1 MKLLLDTHIVFWAV
15 ASPASLPA
23 AASAL
28 LLSGQ
33 HDLFVSLA
41 SAWEIAIKVGHGK
54 WDAARPL
61 LMGFEGIVADAG
73 FEMIP
78 ITLIEVRRAGL
89 IVADHRDSFDR
100 LLASQAIEN
109 DLLVLTVDEAFKSL
123 GCAIAG

>member
-1 MKLLLDTHIVFWAV
+1 MGNRDQSGARQMGRG
-15 ASPASLPA
+15 PATS
-23 AASAL
+23 
-28 LLSGQ
+28 
-33 HDLFVSLA
+33 H
-41 SAWEIAIKVGHGK
+41 
-54 WDAARPL
+54 
-61 LMGFEGIVADAG
+61 GFEGIVADAG

-78 ITLIEVRRAGL
+78 ITLIEVRQPGL